1 MGGEKSI
8 HHGHRKRMKDAML
21 KNGIDG
27 LNNHQVMEMLLFYA
41 IPNGDTNPTAHELI
55 NCFGSL
61 RGVLEADYDEL
72 LEVKGIG
79 ENAASLIK
87 FAQML
92 SRRYLCDSSLEGNT
106 MCFADTDALRRYY
119 EGAFLGVRNEQ
130 VRAMLIDDKLFMVK
144 ERALLD
150 GSATKVEYN
159 SRKIIDFVVKNDC
172 NRVVIAHNHP
182 NGSPLPSLS
191 DVAVTKM
198 LYETLKVCDI
208 SLVDHIIVGKTGST
222 SLRSYKH
229 GFDIWPINKKK

>member
-1 MGGEKSI
+1 MSDEKSI
-8 HHGHRKRMKDAML
+8 HHGHRKRMKSAML

-41 IPNGDTNPTAHELI
+41 IPKGDTNPTAHELI
-55 NCFGSL
+55 NRFGSL
-61 RGVLEADYDEL
+61 RGVLEADYEEL
-72 LEVKGIG
+72 LDVKGIG

-87 FAQML
+87 FAQLL
-92 SRRYLCDSSLEGNT
+92 SRRYLCDSSFEEGAPRFT
-106 MCFADTDALRRYY
+106 DTDALRRYY

-130 VRAMLIDDKLFMVK
+130 VRAMLVDDKLFMIK
-144 ERALLD
+144 EKTLLE

-159 SRKIIDFVVKNDC
+159 SRKFIDFVVKNDC
-172 NRVVIAHNHP
+172 SRIVIAHNHP

-208 SLVDHIIVGKTGST
+208 SLIDHIIVGRTGST

-229 GFDIWPINKKK
+229 GFGIWPTHNKK